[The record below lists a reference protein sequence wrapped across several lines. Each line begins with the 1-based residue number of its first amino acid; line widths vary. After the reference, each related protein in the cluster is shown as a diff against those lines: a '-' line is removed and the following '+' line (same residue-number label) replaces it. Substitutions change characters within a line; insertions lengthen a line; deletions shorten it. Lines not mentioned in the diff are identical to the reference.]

1 MNLSYFSDVYKLLT
15 VYSTLKLAI
24 HTEFDTAIRI
34 NLSRSKYNI

>member
-1 MNLSYFSDVYKLLT
+1 MNLSHFSDVYKLLT

-24 HTEFDTAIRI
+24 HTELDTAIRV